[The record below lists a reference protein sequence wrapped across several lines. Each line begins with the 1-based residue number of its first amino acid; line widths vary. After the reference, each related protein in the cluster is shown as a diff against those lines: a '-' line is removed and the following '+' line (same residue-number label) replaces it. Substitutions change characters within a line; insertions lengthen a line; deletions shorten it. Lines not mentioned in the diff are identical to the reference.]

1 MKKSTLLLVISLMV
15 TSLFSQ
21 TITKPEEFF
30 GFKPGADKML
40 FTYEKLIEYLKKVDD
55 QSDKIKLIDIGTS
68 PMGKPMY
75 ALFISSEGNIKNLN
89 RLKEINTKL
98 ALDYTLAESEVSSL
112 AKEGKV
118 FFYGTL
124 SMHSTEV
131 APTQALP
138 LIVYKMITSTEPKN
152 LKTLDDVVYMV
163 VPNHNP
169 DGMDM
174 IVDNYNKYKDTKY
187 ESTSL
192 PGVYH
197 KYVGHDNN
205 RDFVILSQTDTKA
218 ISAITST
225 TWFPQ
230 VMIEKHQMGSTGPRY
245 FVPPYHDPIAENIDA
260 ELWTWG
266 GIFGQNMINDM
277 TAKGLSGIS
286 QHTLFDDYWPGST
299 ETCNWKNV
307 ISLLTEAASVQIAKP
322 IFIEPTELRVG
333 GKGLSEYKKSTNMPE
348 PWTGGWWRLGDIVQY
363 EIESTESML
372 YTASLYKERIL
383 AFRNE
388 MCKKE
393 VNNGLNKAPF
403 YFIVP
408 EDQKDKSEL
417 VNLVNLLKE
426 HGIQVSKL
434 NSDFTL
440 NGQVYKKGDIVFA
453 LAQPF
458 RPFVKEVMEP
468 QKYPVRHY
476 TPDGEMIDP
485 YDITSW
491 SLPLH
496 MGLKSFQ
503 IDTRNTDFEKQ
514 LSKIDGTYTLGN
526 ASDNLEY
533 AILSSTNNQS
543 FKLVFEALNRGLKV
557 DRCDVDFDLNGTKVP
572 AGSFI
577 LKKQSN
583 LAEILNKANFPI
595 YYSDKAPAANLLPVN
610 MPRIGFVETYMSDMD
625 AGWAR
630 FVLDSYSIKF
640 TVIRPGEFETAD
652 LTGKYDIIVFPDQDA
667 SIIKEGKMKRE
678 NNYFSGNY
686 PPEYIKGIG
695 QKGFDNLM
703 NFSANGGL
711 IISWG
716 QSTGLFEGNL
726 SIKEKSKTDKAK
738 VDKDKSDKTPS
749 EEFRLPFRNDGEQI
763 AKKGFS
769 CPGSLIKLSLIEN
782 HPLTYGMQSSTG
794 IFYDNNIAF
803 STSIPNFDMDRRVIG
818 YFGEDNLLLSG
829 YLEGGKYLYNK
840 SALVWLKKGK
850 GQFVLF
856 GFSPIFRASVAADYK
871 LLFNSLLLPKIQ

>member
-1 MKKSTLLLVISLMV
+1 MKKSTLLLVVSLIA
-15 TSLFSQ
+15 TSIFSQ
-21 TITKPEEFF
+21 NITKPEDFF

-40 FTYEKLIEYLKKVDD
+40 FTYEKLVEYLKVIDT
-55 QSDKIKLIDIGTS
+55 QSDKVKMIDIGVS

-75 ALFISSEGNIKNLN
+75 ALFLSSEQNIKNLD
-89 RLKEINTKL
+89 RLKEINRKL
-98 ALDYTLAESEVSSL
+98 TLDYNLSESELTSL
-112 AKEGKV
+112 TQEGKV
-118 FFYGTL
+118 FFLGTL

-131 APTQALP
+131 APSQALP
-138 LIVYKMITSTEPKN
+138 LIVYQFVTSTDPKIQKILN
-152 LKTLDDVVYMV
+152 DVVYMV

-187 ESTSL
+187 EATSY

-218 ISAITST
+218 ISSLTST
-225 TWFPQ
+225 SWFPQ
-230 VMIEKHQMGSTGPRY
+230 VMVEKHQMGSTGPRY

-286 QHTLFDDYWPGST
+286 QHTMFDDYWPGST

-322 IFIEPTELRVG
+322 IYIEPTELRVG

-363 EIESTESML
+363 EIASTESML
-372 YTASLYKERIL
+372 STASMYKERIL
-383 AFRNE
+383 TFRNE
-388 MCKKE
+388 ICKKE
-393 VNNGLNKAPF
+393 VKNGFTQAPY

-408 EDQKDKSEL
+408 EEQKDKSEL

-426 HGIQVSKL
+426 HGVQVSKL
-434 NSDFTL
+434 TSEFTM
-440 NGQVYKKGDIVFA
+440 NGQVFKKGDIVVA

-468 QKYPVRHY
+468 QKFPVRHY

-496 MGLKSFQ
+496 MGLTSFQ
-503 IDTRNTDFEKQ
+503 IDIRNTDFENK
-514 LSKIDGTYTLGN
+514 LAIIDGAYTLAN
-526 ASDNLEY
+526 ASDNFEY
-533 AILSSTNNQS
+533 AVLSSNDNQS
-543 FKLVFEALNRGLKV
+543 FKLVFNALNAGLKV
-557 DRCDVDFDLNGTKVP
+557 DRCNAEFSLNGTKVP

-577 LKKQSN
+577 LKKQN
-583 LAEILNKANFPI
+583 NINDFLKKANFPI
-595 YYSDKAPAANLLPVN
+595 TFTDKLPTEN
-610 MPRIGFVETYMSDMD
+610 ITAISMPRIGFVETYMSDMD

-630 FVLDSYSIKF
+630 FVFDSYNLKF

-652 LTGKYDIIVFPDQDA
+652 LVGKYDIIIFPDQDA

-686 PPEYIKGIG
+686 PPEFIKGLG

-703 NFSANGGL
+703 TFSANGGV

-716 QSTGLFEGNL
+716 QSTGLFEGTL
-726 SIKEKSKTDKAK
+726 SIKEKSKTE
-738 VDKDKSDKTPS
+738 KDKTTS
-749 EEFRLPFRNDGEQI
+749 EDFRLPFRNDGEQVV
-763 AKKGFS
+763 KKGFN
-769 CPGSLIKLSLIEN
+769 CPGSLIKLSLVEN
-782 HPLTYGMQSSTG
+782 HPLTYGMQKSTG
-794 IFYDNNIAF
+794 IFYESNIAF

-840 SALVWLKKGK
+840 SGMIWLKKGK

-856 GFSPIFRASVAADYK
+856 GFSPIFRASVAGNYK
-871 LLFNSLLLPKIQ
+871 LLFNSLFLPKL